1 MIDKKKVLENVEKK
15 YADYINLVARNVN
28 MSKTLS
34 GETKVMIEVLVDAF
48 NEELA
53 KE

>member
-1 MIDKKKVLENVEKK
+1 MIDKKKVLASVEEK
-15 YADYINLVARNVN
+15 YAHYVNVVARSVN

-34 GETKVMIEVLVDAF
+34 GETKAIVEAIVDAF

-53 KE
+53 KG